1 MRILYMSYE
10 ERKRFE
16 ALYNGGATPRELA
29 KTFSR
34 NLATVYGE
42 LKRGEC
48 GMTKDFRRKYSAE
61 VAQKNFVAGLARRG
75 RRRMST

>member
-1 MRILYMSYE
+1 MQNFYMTYE

-16 ALYNGGATPRELA
+16 TLYNGGATPKELA

-34 NLATVYGE
+34 NVATVYGE
-42 LKRGEC
+42 LKRGAC
-48 GMTKDFRRKYSAE
+48 GETEDFRRKYSAE

-75 RRRMST
+75 RRKVNT